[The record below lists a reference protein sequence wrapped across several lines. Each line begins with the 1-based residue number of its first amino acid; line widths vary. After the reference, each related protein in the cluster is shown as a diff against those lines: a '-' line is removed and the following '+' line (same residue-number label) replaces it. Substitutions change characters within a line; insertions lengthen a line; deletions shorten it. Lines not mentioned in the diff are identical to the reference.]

1 MSTRS
6 FPRIVSLCDEGYRLD
21 YGDMNEA
28 NARLI
33 SACPDLVAA
42 CRLALAHLD
51 DEDCRSATHNAA
63 VDALAKA
70 LAKAGV
76 QP

>member
-1 MSTRS
+1 MDTERTELMSTRS

-33 SACPDLVAA
+33 SACGHLRAVAIVMLLDMGRCPDG
-42 CRLALAHLD
+42 RPH
-51 DEDCRSATHNAA
+51 
-63 VDALAKA
+63 
-70 LAKAGV
+70 
-76 QP
+76 